1 MPDTDNDDERSQ
13 LLALIEASWTTQA
26 IRAACLIDLPQHL
39 AAGAQD
45 CATLAAK
52 TRSDA
57 AALRRL
63 LRALATIGICR
74 DDGADRFALT
84 TTGALLRG
92 DHPQSLQAWALQV
105 GGPQWQR
112 LGELAESVRSGESW
126 HQRHQGRGSY
136 DALASQPENAAMF
149 HRAMV
154 ELTRRVAADVLHAV
168 DFNGARRIVDVGGG
182 SGELLAAV
190 LAAHPAAQGVL
201 FDQEHAVALALPV
214 LQRAGVAA
222 RCECVAGS
230 FFDSV
235 PAAGDVYL
243 LKSVLHNWD
252 DERCVAILRRC
263 REAMATDARLLLIER
278 LVPEQVGTT
287 ARDRALARS
296 DLTMLV
302 GPGGREREPREF
314 ALLLEAAGMALAGVR
329 ATRGAMSVIEAR

>member
-1 MPDTDNDDERSQ
+1 MTGTDQPNERAR

-26 IRAACLIDLPQHL
+26 IRAACLLELPRHL
-39 AAGAQD
+39 CAGTHD
-45 CATLAAK
+45 VATLAAT

-63 LRALATIGICR
+63 LRALATIDVCR
-74 DDGADRFALT
+74 EDESDRFSLT
-84 TTGALLRG
+84 PTGALLCG
-92 DHPQSLQAWALQV
+92 DHPQSLRDWALQV

-112 LGELAESVRSGESW
+112 LGELAESVRSGQSW

-136 DALASQPENAAMF
+136 DALADDPDNAAVF

-154 ELTRRVAADVLHAV
+154 ELTRRVAADVLLAV
-168 DFNGARRIVDVGGG
+168 DFNGTRCVVDVGGG

-190 LAAHPAAQGVL
+190 LAAHPAARGVL
-201 FDQEHAVALALPV
+201 FDQDHALAHASPV
-214 LQRAGVAA
+214 LHRVGVAA

-230 FFDSV
+230 FFDGV
-235 PAAGDVYL
+235 PAEGDVYL

-252 DERCVAILRRC
+252 DERCIAILRRC
-263 REAMATDARLLLIER
+263 REAMAAGARLLLIER
-278 LVPEQVGTT
+278 LVPERVG
-287 ARDRALARS
+287 ASAKDRALARS

-302 GPGGREREPREF
+302 GPGGRERAQREF
-314 ALLLEAAGMALAGVR
+314 VVLLEAAGLAVVQVH

>member
-1 MPDTDNDDERSQ
+1 MTDNNDDRSR

-26 IRAACLIDLPQHL
+26 IRAACLLDLPQHL
-39 AAGAQD
+39 AAGPQHVS
-45 CATLAAK
+45 TLAAN
-52 TRSDA
+52 THSDA

-63 LRALATIGICR
+63 FRTLSTIGVCR
-74 DDGADRFALT
+74 DDGADRLALT
-84 TTGALLRG
+84 TTGALLCG
-92 DHPQSLQAWALQV
+92 EHPHSLRAWALQV

-112 LGELAESVRSGESW
+112 LGELAESVRSGQSW

-136 DALASQPENAAMF
+136 DALADDADNAAQF

-168 DFNGARRIVDVGGG
+168 DFKGAQRIVDVGGG

-190 LAAHPAAQGVL
+190 LAAQPAAQGVL
-201 FDQEHAVALALPV
+201 FDQDHAIALAPPV

-230 FFDSV
+230 FFDRV

-252 DERCVAILRRC
+252 DERCIVILRRC
-263 REAMATDARLLLIER
+263 REAMAARARLLLIER
-278 LVPEQVGTT
+278 LVPEQVGVT
-287 ARDRALARS
+287 ASDRSLARS
-296 DLTMLV
+296 DLNMLV
-302 GPGGREREPREF
+302 GPGGREREQREF
-314 ALLLEAAGMALAGVR
+314 AALLEAAGMALAKVH